1 MPFRI
6 VRDDIAHMRV
16 DAVVN
21 ATNAQLLAGGGVCG
35 ALFRGAG
42 HGDLSYAC
50 RAVGA
55 CPVGEAVVTP
65 GFALPAR
72 YIIHTVGPVW
82 RGGDEGEPALL
93 RRCYDA
99 SLARVEELG
108 VESVAF
114 PLISAGAFGFP
125 KPAALAIALEAFASF
140 LVDHDIDIYLVVFDR
155 ASFDIGESLF
165 ASVQQHIDDTYE
177 ESYDYLG
184 TALLSD
190 EQVASAFE
198 SVECQR
204 MRVRASKFALDK
216 GIPCLAAP
224 CDAASSAKDLSR
236 LVENLDESFSECL
249 LRLIDERRMTDV
261 EAYKRAN
268 VSRKLFSKIRS
279 DKAYRPSK
287 PTVLAFAV
295 ALRLSIDQ
303 TKDLLERAGFALSHA
318 SKFDVIVEYFILRQE
333 YDLFVINETLFAFD
347 QMLLGS

>member
-1 MPFRI
+1 MPFQI

-21 ATNAQLLAGGGVCG
+21 AANAQLLAGGGVCG
-35 ALFRGAG
+35 SLFHGAG
-42 HGDLSYAC
+42 HDDLSRAC
-50 RAVGA
+50 RSIGS

-72 YIIHTVGPVW
+72 HIIHAVGPIW
-82 RGGDEGEPALL
+82 RGGDEGEAALL

-114 PLISAGAFGFP
+114 PLISTGAFDFP

-140 LVDHDIDIYLVVFDR
+140 LADHDIEIYLVVFDR
-155 ASFDIGESLF
+155 ESFDIGESLF

-190 EQVASAFE
+190 ERFDDSAFE
-198 SVECQR
+198 PVEFRR
-204 MRVRASKFALDK
+204 MRERVAEPPMLDVL
-216 GIPCLAAP
+216 PCAP
-224 CDAASSAKDLSR
+224 APNVEDLSQ

-249 LRLIDERRMTDV
+249 LRLIDERGMTDV
-261 EAYKRAN
+261 EVYKRAN
-268 VSRKLFSKIRS
+268 VSRKLISKIRS
-279 DKAYRPSK
+279 DKAYRPSQ
-287 PTVLAFAV
+287 PTALAFAV
-295 ALRLSIDQ
+295 ALRLSLDE
-303 TKDLLERAGFALSHA
+303 TKGLLEKAGFALSHA

-333 YDLFVINETLFAFD
+333 YDLFVINQTLFAFD

>member
-21 ATNAQLLAGGGVCG
+21 AANAQLLAGGGVCG
-35 ALFRGAG
+35 SLFHGAG
-42 HGDLSYAC
+42 HEELARAC
-50 RAVGA
+50 RAIGV
-55 CPVGEAVVTP
+55 CPVGGAVVTP

-72 YIIHTVGPVW
+72 YIIHAVGPIW
-82 RGGDEGEPALL
+82 RGGDEGEAALL
-93 RRCYDA
+93 RQCYDA
-99 SLARVEELG
+99 ALARAEELG

-114 PLISAGAFGFP
+114 PLISTGAFGFP

-140 LVDHDIDIYLVVFDR
+140 LADHDVDIYLVVFDR

-165 ASVQQHIDDTYE
+165 ASVRQYIDDTYE
-177 ESYDYLG
+177 KAYDYLG
-184 TALLSD
+184 TAVLSD
-190 EQVASAFE
+190 E
-198 SVECQR
+198 
-204 MRVRASKFALDK
+204 
-216 GIPCLAAP
+216 LAAGFSFEDTELRSRRVQP
-224 CDAASSAKDLSR
+224 AAPRVAARSATASQAEDLSQ
-236 LVENLDESFSECL
+236 LVDNLDESFSECL
-249 LRLIDERRMTDV
+249 LRLIDERSMTDV

-287 PTVLAFAV
+287 PTALAFAV
-295 ALRLSIDQ
+295 ALRLSLEE
-303 TKDLLERAGFALSHA
+303 TKGLLEKAGFALSHA
-318 SKFDVIVEYFILRQE
+318 SKFDVIVEYFIRRQE

>member
-6 VRDDIAHMRV
+6 VRDDIAHMQV

-21 ATNAQLLAGGGVCG
+21 AANPQLLAGGGVCG
-35 ALFRGAG
+35 SLFHGAG
-42 HGDLSYAC
+42 YDDLTRAC
-50 RAVGA
+50 REIGG
-55 CPVGEAVVTP
+55 CPTGEAVITP

-72 YIIHTVGPVW
+72 YIIHAVGPIW
-82 RGGDEGEPALL
+82 HGGNEGEAALL

-99 SLARVEELG
+99 SLVRAEELG

-114 PLISAGAFGFP
+114 PLISTGAFGFP
-125 KPAALAIALEAFASF
+125 KPAALAIALETFASF
-140 LVDHDIDIYLVVFDR
+140 LVNHDIDIYLVVFDR
-155 ASFDIGESLF
+155 ESFDIGESLF
-165 ASVQQHIDDTYE
+165 ASVKQYVDDTYE
-177 ESYDYLG
+177 GEYDYLG
-184 TALLSD
+184 TAVLSD
-190 EQVASAFE
+190 ERAAVAAFE
-198 SVECQR
+198 DVEFRR
-204 MRVRASKFALDK
+204 MRMRAARSAPSDAV
-216 GIPCLAAP
+216 PCAAAP
-224 CDAASSAKDLSR
+224 STEDLSQ
-236 LVENLDESFSECL
+236 LVNNLDESFSEHL
-249 LRLIDERRMTDV
+249 LRLIDERGMTDV

-295 ALRLSIDQ
+295 ALRLSLGE
-303 TKDLLERAGFALSHA
+303 TKNLLEKAGFALSHA

>member
-1 MPFRI
+1 MFRI

-21 ATNAQLLAGGGVCG
+21 AANPQLLAGGGVCG
-35 ALFRGAG
+35 ALFHGAG
-42 HGDLSYAC
+42 HDELARAC
-50 RAVGA
+50 RAIGG

-72 YIIHTVGPVW
+72 YVIHAVGPIW
-82 RGGDEGEPALL
+82 RGGSEDEAALL
-93 RRCYDA
+93 RRCFDA
-99 SLARVEELG
+99 ALARVEELG

-114 PLISAGAFGFP
+114 PLISTGAFGFP
-125 KPAALAIALEAFASF
+125 KPSALAIALEAFASF
-140 LVDHDIDIYLVVFDR
+140 LADHDVDIYLVVFDR

-165 ASVQQHIDDTYE
+165 ASVQQYIDDTYE
-177 ESYDYLG
+177 EYYDYLG
-184 TALLSD
+184 TAVLSD
-190 EQVASAFE
+190 EPAEGFGFE
-198 SVECQR
+198 DVEPRRRRAR
-204 MRVRASKFALDK
+204 MAEPAMLDV
-216 GIPCLAAP
+216 LP
-224 CDAASSAKDLSR
+224 CDAAPSVEDLSQ

-249 LRLIDERRMTDV
+249 LRLIDERGMTDV

-287 PTVLAFAV
+287 PTALAFAV
-295 ALRLSIDQ
+295 ALRLSLDE